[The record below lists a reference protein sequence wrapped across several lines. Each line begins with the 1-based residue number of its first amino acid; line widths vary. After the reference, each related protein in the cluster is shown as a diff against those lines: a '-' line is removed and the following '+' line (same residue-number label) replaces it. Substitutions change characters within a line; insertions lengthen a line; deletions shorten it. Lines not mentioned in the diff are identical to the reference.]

1 MRWVFRE
8 VDAWAFDR
16 RGQEGLHVAGGIAV
30 EFVQTVPTYNGVNV
44 IGIQ

>member
-1 MRWVFRE
+1 MRRVFRE
-8 VDAWAFDR
+8 VDTWVVKR
-16 RGQEGLHVAGGIAV
+16 REQEGLHVAGGIAV